1 MLICRRTITLVLAAL
16 IAAPWS
22 LARGEGDPGEPRTPL
37 REIRERIRQEA
48 GVAGQWDSESG
59 VVWRY
64 DDPELA
70 DRGDDLPMIAV
81 TVLPGDTHLILSKEL
96 TGSPDAV
103 SMIRAIAPTLKPGEK
118 IQLPRNLL
126 SPDLSD
132 EARTSFAID
141 TEFPTLG
148 ALVREKIDPPENMV
162 WVSSRVLMRLNGIT
176 DASKITKGQLI
187 EIPTAMIAGEEDGD
201 EDGAED
207 TVLVIRDDYL
217 YKNLQTDPRTLKPE
231 KKSLKKKTAKKSV
244 RKSKVA
250 RLKRS
255 VGLVVFHTTEHS
267 GGDFANVAAY
277 IKKNKLANYII
288 GPNGEVFRV
297 VPEEYVS
304 NGCGESL
311 WNGVWGTDKEAI
323 NIEIYADTAPGPKYS
338 GISDAQYA
346 GLKKLIAD
354 IGKRRPNIHSGR
366 FVTHSMVSVS
376 YKYKTRSRKG
386 DPHEFD
392 WAKAGLPDNSV
403 LIDQDVL
410 LKRVSLCRDKRYA
423 DRVTPGQTA
432 ADQLLRTN
440 QVQEARAQ

>member
-1 MLICRRTITLVLAAL
+1 MSSICRRAVILVLAAFV
-16 IAAPWS
+16 ASPSGPVRA
-22 LARGEGDPGEPRTPL
+22 EGDPGEIKNPI

-48 GVAGQWDSESG
+48 GVTGQWDSETG

-64 DDPELA
+64 SDPELA
-70 DRGDDLPMIAV
+70 DRGDDLPMVAL
-81 TVLPGDTHLILSKEL
+81 TVLQGDTHEILSREL
-96 TGSPDAV
+96 TGSTEAV
-103 SMIRAIAPTLKPGEK
+103 TLLKAIAPELKPGEK
-118 IQLPRNLL
+118 ILLPRTIL

-132 EARTSFAID
+132 QAKTSFVLGE
-141 TEFPTLG
+141 EFPTLG
-148 ALVREKIDPPENMV
+148 ALVREKIDPEPDMV
-162 WVSSRVLMRLNGIT
+162 WVTTRNLMRLNGIT
-176 DASKITKGQLI
+176 DASKISKGKKI
-187 EIPTAMIAGEEDGD
+187 EIPAAMTGGD
-201 EDGAED
+201 EDEEETA
-207 TVLVIRDDYL
+207 LVIRDDYL
-217 YKNLQTDPRTLKPE
+217 YKNLQPDPKNLKAE
-231 KKSLKKKTAKKSV
+231 QKSVKKKYAKKAGKKSRA
-244 RKSKVA
+244 A
-250 RLKRS
+250 RLKRG

-277 IKKNKLANYII
+277 IRKNKLANYII
-288 GPNGEVFRV
+288 GPNGEVYRV

-311 WNGVWGTDKEAI
+311 WNGVYGVDREAV

-346 GLKKLIAD
+346 GLRKLIVD
-354 IGKRRPNIHSGR
+354 IGKRRTNIHSGR

-403 LIDQDVL
+403 MIDQDVL

-432 ADQLLRTN
+432 ADNMLRNN
-440 QVQEARAQ
+440 QVPQARAQ